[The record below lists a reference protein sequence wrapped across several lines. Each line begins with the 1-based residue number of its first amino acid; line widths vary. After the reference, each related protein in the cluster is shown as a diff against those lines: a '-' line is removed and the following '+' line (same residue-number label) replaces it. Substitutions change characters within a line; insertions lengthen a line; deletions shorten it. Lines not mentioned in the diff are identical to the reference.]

1 MTTLSPSQPLAQ
13 TSLFRNK
20 IYTRVYCA
28 YAAATFGDWFD
39 TLAIQV
45 LVGYRW
51 GVSPLMLALIPVVN
65 ALPSVLLGSF
75 AGVAADRLNK
85 LKLMRI
91 CDLLTAVLTLLVIFA
106 PSMLWLLPLLML
118 RAVLST
124 FIVPAQ
130 QSLTRSIVRED
141 QLLQATSWNGIVNQ
155 GSKIAGPLLGGFA
168 LSLLSP
174 QWCILLNVF
183 FRMGSYFLLLTVRNA
198 ETAGTDRAIEAVK
211 EKGHPSE
218 TSSENKIPLRTMWK
232 EGWGLLLQ
240 SRLLLAT
247 MGFGL
252 IGALVIQM
260 IDFQFTSL
268 FRTISPNQESYLG
281 WMVAASGAGAI
292 LMIMALN
299 KIKRTIGYGWKF
311 GLGYALIGVPVGAL
325 GLLPHG
331 VSVLPILLLGFI
343 LGLGNGLFMVTFNY
357 CLQKETPPSMVGR
370 VFGIQSTILGVVMIG
385 APLLGGLFVEMAGP
399 ERIFFCFGAAIALL
413 GLFGIL
419 FGRVLWPAAKVQEKG
434 DPAKETA
441 AEI

>member
-1 MTTLSPSQPLAQ
+1 MTTLSQSQPLAK

-198 ETAGTDRAIEAVK
+198 ETTGGDRGIEAIK
-211 EKGHPSE
+211 ANQENDHPPE
-218 TSSENKIPLRTMWK
+218 AVSENKIPLRTMWR

-247 MGFGL
+247 MLFGL

-268 FRTISPNQESYLG
+268 FRTVSPNQESYLG

-311 GLGYALIGVPVGAL
+311 GMGYALIGMPVAVL

-370 VFGIQSTILGVVMIG
+370 VFGIQSTILGVVMSERRCLEEF
-385 APLLGGLFVEMAGP
+385 LLKWPVLSEYSSALVRRLPCLVCAAFCLAA
-399 ERIFFCFGAAIALL
+399 FFG
-413 GLFGIL
+413 
-419 FGRVLWPAAKVQEKG
+419 Q
-434 DPAKETA
+434 
-441 AEI
+441 